1 MFVCEMFVFQS
12 QGMVSTLEG
21 SLHEL
26 QTEYDAL
33 KLQQQKVRM
42 QFFWGFSITTCVWN
56 AVYNLWSNAG
66 V

>member
-1 MFVCEMFVFQS
+1 MFVFQS
-12 QGMVSTLEG
+12 QGMASTLEG

-42 QFFWGFSITTCVWN
+42 QFFWGFSITMCV
-56 AVYNLWSNAG
+56 
-66 V
+66 